1 MPILLVVN
9 NPKNWPLEL
18 PGVDV
23 VQARRYI
30 TDPVF
35 THIPGARVF
44 NLCTSYRYQTT
55 GYYVSLLAAARGHR
69 PIPDVAT
76 LRDLQSPSLVR
87 LVSEDLEQLIQRCLA
102 PIQSDTFSLSV
113 YFGHNMA
120 KRYDQICMKLFGVF
134 RAPLLRAEFAK
145 AEGTWA
151 LQRVGPIGVS
161 EVPDS
166 HREFLV
172 QVATDYFTGRGRRV
186 RPRKA
191 PRYNLAI
198 LCNPDDP
205 HPPSDARAI
214 RSFVRSAE
222 KMDIAADVI
231 DKDEISRLPEYDG
244 LFIRET
250 TYVTNHTFRFAR
262 RAEAEGLV
270 VIDDPMS
277 ILKCTN
283 KVFLAEVLNRHRVP
297 IPKTVVVHRDNL
309 DTVQYE
315 LGLPC
320 ILKQPDSSYSEGV
333 VKVDDQV
340 ELKSMGRKLLEKSD
354 LFIAQKF
361 LPTPF
366 DWRIGI
372 IDGKPLYACKYWMA
386 DQHWQIIDRD
396 HSGSIHEG
404 RVDTL
409 AIEKAPAEVVQTALR
424 AARTIGN
431 GLYGVDLKQIGSR
444 CYVIEVNDNPSID
457 AGFEDEV
464 LKDTLYDEIMQVF
477 LRRMDA
483 MRQGEDEP

>member
-9 NPKNWPLEL
+9 KPKNWPLEIA
-18 PGVDV
+18 GVDV

-69 PIPDVAT
+69 PIPDVGT
-76 LRDLQSPSLVR
+76 LRDLNSPSMVR
-87 LVSEDLEQLIQRCLA
+87 LVSEDLEQLIRKSLA
-102 PIQSDTFSLSV
+102 PIQSDRFSLSV
-113 YFGHNMA
+113 YFGHNTA
-120 KRYDQICMKLFGVF
+120 KRYDQLSMKLFGLF
-134 RAPLLRAEFAK
+134 RAPLLRAEFVK
-145 AEGTWA
+145 NPVWQ
-151 LQRVGPIGVS
+151 LKRIGPIGVS

-166 HREFLV
+166 HRPFLV
-172 QVATDYFTGRGRRV
+172 QVASDYFSGRGRRV
-186 RPRKA
+186 RPKKA

-198 LCNPDDP
+198 LCGGDDP
-205 HPPSDARAI
+205 HPPSNARAI
-214 RSFVRSAE
+214 KNFCRAAE
-222 KMDIAADVI
+222 RLDIATDI
-231 DKDEISRLPEYDG
+231 INKEEISSLPEYDA

-250 TYVTNHTFRFAR
+250 TYVTNHTYRFAR

-270 VIDDPMS
+270 VIDDPLS

-283 KVFLAEVLNRHRVP
+283 KVFLAEVLNRHR
-297 IPKTVVVHRDNL
+297 ISTPKTVVVHRDNL

-333 VKVDDQV
+333 VKVDDQS
-340 ELKSMGRKLLEKSD
+340 ELRAVGRKLLEKSD

-386 DQHWQIIDRD
+386 GKHWQIIRR
-396 HSGSIHEG
+396 GEEG
-404 RVDTL
+404 QVREEGHVDTVS
-409 AIEKAPAEVVQTALR
+409 IDEAPAEVVQTALR

-457 AGFEDEV
+457 AGFEDAV
-464 LKDTLYDEIMQVF
+464 LKDELYDTIMQVF
-477 LRRMDA
+477 AQRMKA
-483 MRQGEDEP
+483 MRQRDGEV